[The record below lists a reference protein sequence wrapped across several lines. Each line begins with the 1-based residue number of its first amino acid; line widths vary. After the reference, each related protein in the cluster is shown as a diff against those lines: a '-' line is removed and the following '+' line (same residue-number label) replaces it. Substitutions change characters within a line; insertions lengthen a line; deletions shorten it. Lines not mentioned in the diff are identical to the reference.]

1 MKNAQ
6 LYYRDSAAL
15 LARAK
20 RTGSHVLSLA
30 PTWNPIFLK
39 NLQAARRIAV
49 EGTHRSRL
57 QSLPFL
63 ASSYV
68 SDVLRVEIRSTAL
81 FQLVQVAE
89 RDIPNRSAFEELQA
103 LLASQAPA
111 LLEKINSL
119 VSEIV
124 FQRLEHRSECDVV
137 APPVQTRF
145 PTNASAETVTVQ
157 PTKRGGSNSL
167 DRRLGM
173 ATLRTTA
180 AKIMLLEEIGPT
192 VPLRKSELTE
202 SARQFVNRILTPI
215 LTCYREHFCSDL
227 AAFIGTWGACFS
239 HSKFKENC
247 SVKNPC
253 NK

>member
-1 MKNAQ
+1 M
-6 LYYRDSAAL
+6 
-15 LARAK
+15 
-20 RTGSHVLSLA
+20 A
-30 PTWNPIFLK
+30 PNLIREFASCTSYCSRGYASVKVAIFAIPGL
-39 NLQAARRIAV
+39 V
-49 EGTHRSRL
+49 VCVGC
-57 QSLPFL
+57 L
-63 ASSYV
+63 ASRNQVYCLV
-68 SDVLRVEIRSTAL
+68 STSAGGRAGYS
-81 FQLVQVAE
+81 
-89 RDIPNRSAFEELQA
+89 NRSAFEELQA

-137 APPVQTRF
+137 APPVQTRP

-180 AKIMLLEEIGPT
+180 DKIMLLEEIEPT

-202 SARQFVNRILTPI
+202 SARQFVNQILTPI

-227 AAFIGTWGACFS
+227 AAFIGTWGANFS
-239 HSKFKENC
+239 HSKLKTNC

-253 NK
+253 NT